1 MVLSEPLT
9 YNIGECQIMATKEAQ
24 AQLALLPERVSVL
37 ETKVDTG
44 FQQLYQL
51 RDDVKE
57 QIADVK
63 ADVKD
68 MHDCLDLTRD
78 AVMAE
83 LGKMQNEYRSNSVKY
98 FEHAEKLHAADGV
111 IHDKM
116 DARLD
121 DLEKAK
127 NKWTMYIMVAL
138 AFAAGT
144 GWLNSVQFPHLLK
157 FFGL

>member
-1 MVLSEPLT
+1 
-9 YNIGECQIMATKEAQ
+9 MAVTKEAQ

-57 QIADVK
+57 QIADVR

-78 AVMAE
+78 AVMSE
-83 LGKMQNEYRSNSVKY
+83 LNKMQDEYRANSTKY

-111 IHDKM
+111 IHYKM
-116 DARLD
+116 DVRLD
-121 DLEKAK
+121 ALEKAK
-127 NKWTMYIMVAL
+127 SKWTMYIMVAL

-157 FFGL
+157 FLGL

>member
-1 MVLSEPLT
+1 
-9 YNIGECQIMATKEAQ
+9 MATKEAQ

-83 LGKMQNEYRSNSVKY
+83 LNKMQDEYRSNSVKY

-116 DARLD
+116 DSRLD
-121 DLEKAK
+121 ALEKVK
-127 NKWTMYIMVAL
+127 SKITMYIMVAL

-144 GWLNSVQFPHLLK
+144 GWLNSVSFPHILK
-157 FFGL
+157 FVGI